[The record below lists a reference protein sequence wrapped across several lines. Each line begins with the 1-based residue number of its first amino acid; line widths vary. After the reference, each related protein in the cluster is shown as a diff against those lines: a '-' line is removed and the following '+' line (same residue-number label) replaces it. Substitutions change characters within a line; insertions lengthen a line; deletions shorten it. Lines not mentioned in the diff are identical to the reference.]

1 MNENIKLRR
10 VAYSLFASV
19 LTFTSMPVFSQEESG
34 AVLEEVVVT
43 GSRIKRKVQQ
53 NSATPISIIGSDEF
67 KISGAKDARDIIALL
82 PINAGSENNADLLTQ
97 NFTAGTA
104 NVNLRGL
111 GVSSTLVLLNGR
123 RQVLSAT
130 QTNDGSS
137 FVDIASLVPALA
149 VERVEV
155 LKDGASAIY
164 GSDAV
169 AGVFNMITR
178 DNFEGS
184 EFQIEYREKVGD
196 GDQTDINVDGVIG
209 GVFGENDTGHFLAAV
224 SYLDRTLLTGSELG
238 FLDPGNNSSGF
249 GNPATFRLA
258 DGSVQP
264 DPQCEEFGGFFNPG
278 SAFCRRDFGPHLTY
292 VPQEE
297 RLQLFT
303 RATWDWSDNTKVW
316 GELGYTRNDIQRAVS
331 TTSPVLIPTVIPVD
345 NPGNPFGQEANFL
358 GRAYW
363 PGFEDSP
370 EDNFFLQTTTR
381 VAFGAEGRINDNLSW
396 DANFVSAQNDVQLNL
411 RDVVVTRFQD
421 ALEGFGGPNC
431 VRGVGVAGVGECQ
444 FFNPF
449 ANNFNAPVGSARAND
464 PALRDFLVAEALGI
478 GESTLNA
485 FEFNLTGQLFEL
497 AAGPVGFA
505 LGVQRREEELS
516 YVYDGLSNNNAF
528 GFIIGG
534 QDFDGDIDVT
544 GVYGEVVVP
553 VSDSLELNAALR
565 YEDYGGA
572 IGNTTDPKVSFLWT
586 PTNNVSLRGSYS
598 TSFRAPTVFQTQG
611 VQTTFQNIRDSNGSA
626 TFAGIR
632 TFGDENLIPET
643 STAFNLGVSWL
654 PTDNLK
660 VDLDYWDFSFEDV
673 LSRVNA
679 QGIVDANPLDSRVV
693 RSSAGTVVLVNTEFF
708 NANAIDTSGLDFSI
722 AYTHD
727 TNIGTFTPKLDGT
740 IIDSYD
746 LTGPNGVT
754 IDGVGSR
761 NARNFG
767 NSTPDFRANF
777 TLGWAQERQ
786 SAFMAVR
793 HITSYEDDQTDAPVD
808 SFTSIDAQYSYSL
821 GEFLRE
827 GSDSTLTIGVV
838 NLADEEPPVIAIA
851 GNYDSKIHD
860 PRGRRVYVKFGT
872 KF

>member
-1 MNENIKLRR
+1 MSTKKKIM
-10 VAYSLFASV
+10 AYGLFASLITV
-19 LTFTSMPVFSQEESG
+19 AAPPVSAKESTSASVEEI
-34 AVLEEVVVT
+34 VVT
-43 GSRIKRKVQQ
+43 GSRIKRKVQA
-53 NSATPISIIGSDEF
+53 NSATPISVLGNEEF
-67 KISGAKDARDIIALL
+67 KLSGAKDARDIVSLL

-137 FVDIASLVPALA
+137 FVDIASLLPALA

-178 DNFEGS
+178 DKFEGS
-184 EFQIEYREKVGD
+184 EFEVELREKTGD
-196 GDQTDINVDGVIG
+196 GDQRDINVDGVIG
-209 GVFGENDTGHFLAAV
+209 GSFGENRSGHFLAAA
-224 SYLDRTLLTGSELG
+224 SYLDRTLLTGAELG
-238 FLDPGNNSSGF
+238 FLDPVDNSSGF

-264 DPQCEEFGGFFNPG
+264 DPQCLEFGGFFNSG

-292 VPQEE
+292 VPKEQ
-297 RLQLFT
+297 RLQVFT
-303 RATWDWSDNTKVW
+303 RASWDWSDSTSLW
-316 GELGYTRNDIQRAVS
+316 GEFGYTRNDIQRAVS

-345 NPGNPFGQEANFL
+345 NPGNPFAQEANFL

-363 PGFEDSP
+363 PGFEEKP
-370 EDNFFLQTTTR
+370 EDNFFLQTTNR
-381 VAFGAEGRINDNLSW
+381 FALGADGSFNDNLSW
-396 DANFVSAQNDVQLNL
+396 DISFVSAQNDAELNL
-411 RDVVVTRFQD
+411 RDVVVSRFQD

-431 VRGVGVAGVGECQ
+431 DRGVGVAGLDECQ

-449 ANNFNAPVGSARAND
+449 ASNFNAPAGSALAND
-464 PALRDFLVAEALGI
+464 PSLRNFLVAESLGS

-485 FEFNLTGQLFEL
+485 LEFNITGSLFEMKS
-497 AAGPVGFA
+497 GSVGFA
-505 LGVQRREEELS
+505 VGVQRREEELS

-534 QDFDGDIDVT
+534 QDFSGDIDVT
-544 GVYGEVVVP
+544 GIYGEVVVP
-553 VSDSLELNAALR
+553 VSDDIELNVALR
-565 YEDYGGA
+565 FEDYGGA
-572 IGNTTDPKVSFLWT
+572 VGDTTDPKVSILWT
-586 PTNNVSLRGSYS
+586 PSNTVSLRGSYS

-611 VQTTFQNIRDSNGSA
+611 VQTTFQNIRDANGSA

-632 TFGDENLIPET
+632 TFGDQNLTPET
-643 STAFNLGVSWL
+643 STAYNLGVSWL
-654 PTDNLK
+654 PSDNWR

-679 QGIVDANPLDSRVV
+679 QGIVDANPFDSRVV

-727 TNIGTFTPKLDGT
+727 TSLGVFTPKLDGT

-746 LTGPNGVT
+746 LTDSNGNT

-777 TLGWAQERQ
+777 TLGWAKQNQ
-786 SAFMAVR
+786 SAFLAVR
-793 HITSYEDDQTDAPVD
+793 HISSYEDDQTTTPVD
-808 SFTSIDAQYSYSL
+808 SFTSLDVQYSYSL
-821 GEFLRE
+821 GEWLRQ
-827 GSDSTLTIGVV
+827 GSDSTVTIGMV
-838 NLADEEPPVIAIA
+838 NVTDEDPPLIAIA
-851 GNYDSKIHD
+851 GNFDSKIHD
-860 PRGRRVYVKFGT
+860 PRGSRVYVKFGVG
-872 KF
+872 F